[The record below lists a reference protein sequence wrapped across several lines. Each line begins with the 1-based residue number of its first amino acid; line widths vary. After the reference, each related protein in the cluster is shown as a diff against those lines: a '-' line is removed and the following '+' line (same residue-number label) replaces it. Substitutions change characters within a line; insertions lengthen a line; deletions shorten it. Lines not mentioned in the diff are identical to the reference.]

1 MTKYRL
7 SDVSFRDMLNKSI
20 IIKGMMTRF
29 EVKVAKNNSK
39 YANIVIRDKDKE
51 AEIRWWDYDET
62 NNIYMIIGKVYEV
75 CVVVQPYDKGKDGVS
90 LNIDKNAEYY
100 LTSTG
105 ESADEYLNKEN
116 NAEWAFD
123 TVNKYLNEIS
133 EYELYPLAM
142 GLINDNF
149 VLYTTNSAANSFHHT
164 GVGGLLVHSAGVCH
178 LSVEI
183 AKIYNKLYGK
193 NFVNKNILICGALLH
208 DIGKV
213 RELAFDAKKGGSEYT
228 PMSVLESHIVF
239 GIEMVATKA
248 AQLGLS
254 DRTSV
259 KELIH
264 IIASHHKLAEYGSPI
279 SPATIEAQIIASADD
294 LDAIC
299 NRYNRV
305 YKDMKNGESISEWK
319 AGQKLAYYK
328 SLNDGV
334 VPKL

>member
-1 MTKYRL
+1 MAKYRL

-20 IIKGMMTRF
+20 TVKGMMTKF

-51 AEIRWWDYDET
+51 AEIRWWDYDEE
-62 NNIYMIIGKVYEV
+62 NNIYMVIGNVYEF
-75 CVVVQPYDKGKDGVS
+75 CVVVQPYDRGKDGVS
-90 LNIDKNAEYY
+90 LSIDKNAEYSI
-100 LTSTG
+100 STTI
-105 ESADEYLNKEN
+105 EKAEDYLNKED
-116 NAEWAFD
+116 NAEWAYS
-123 TVNKYLNEIS
+123 TVEKYLNELQG
-133 EYELYPLAM
+133 YELHPLVM
-142 GLINDNF
+142 GLINDNYT
-149 VLYTTNSAANSFHHT
+149 LYASNSAANSFHHT
-164 GVGGLLVHSAGVCH
+164 GIGGLLVHSAGVCQ

-183 AKIYNKLYGK
+183 AKMYNKLYGK
-193 NFVNKNILICGALLH
+193 NFINRNILIAGALLH

-213 RELAFDAKKGGSEYT
+213 RELAFDVKKGGSEYT

-264 IIASHHKLAEYGSPI
+264 IIASHHKLVEYGSPI
-279 SPATIEAQIIASADD
+279 APATIEAQIIASADD

-299 NRYNRV
+299 NRYKRV
-305 YKDMKNGESISEWK
+305 YKDLKEGEGISEWK
-319 AGQKLAYYK
+319 GGQKLSYFRSA
-328 SLNDGV
+328 NDGV
-334 VPKL
+334 IPKI